1 MRESRSVDFTS
12 DSILPGSTY
21 LPGSGPAGAGPGGIP
36 MPTLKLDSK
45 DMIHGMAGSPSAGI
59 PGTPGMPTP
68 KELNGR
74 GEMEE
79 KGNPFE
85 EFSSVTRDLGD
96 F

>member
-1 MRESRSVDFTS
+1 MN
-12 DSILPGSTY
+12 
-21 LPGSGPAGAGPGGIP
+21 P
-36 MPTLKLDSK
+36 MLKLDSK
-45 DMIHGMAGSPSAGI
+45 DMIHGMAGSPTAGI

>member
-1 MRESRSVDFTS
+1 
-12 DSILPGSTY
+12 
-21 LPGSGPAGAGPGGIP
+21 
-36 MPTLKLDSK
+36 
-45 DMIHGMAGSPSAGI
+45 MIHGMAGSPTAGI